1 MFSLLRARPPD
12 PKIPVSENNCVVL
25 QSFLC
30 PVLLSGPLCR
40 NRGDT
45 GWATGES
52 TLAATWS
59 GPWPWTPTASI
70 SFNLTEPIQLSAP
83 PWERRPEASL
93 RRWELR
99 GEPPGPQ
106 SPPQGE
112 ARLGTSVC
120 KARFSGETLEL
131 NYTGDSLGSSN
142 PEGLGARIS
151 GRRELEFPRGAAPPG
166 TPRAVQSWRPE
177 APGGLPPAEG
187 SLTCPRVGRGGFQSG
202 GHSRESPPPG
212 SHVFDHRQDRAGCH
226 LASAEP

>member
-131 NYTGDSLGSSN
+131 NYTGDSLGSSTRKVWERGYLADVN
-142 PEGLGARIS
+142 WNSHGEPGSRTSGDAPGCAVLEAR
-151 GRRELEFPRGAAPPG
+151 GPRGPASRRRQSNLPESGKRRLPKRGPQQRVAPA
-166 TPRAVQSWRPE
+166 RQS
-177 APGGLPPAEG
+177 
-187 SLTCPRVGRGGFQSG
+187 RV
-202 GHSRESPPPG
+202 
-212 SHVFDHRQDRAGCH
+212 
-226 LASAEP
+226 